1 MLKQEDG
8 WECPE
13 MFSLGHNTA
22 AAFIKCIS
30 ERLYESKS
38 TKSANVP
45 TGIATRLG
53 GLPTDEGENTYM
65 EVAGGCGRRRMRMSK
80 ADCFHV

>member
-22 AAFIKCIS
+22 AAFIGCIT
-30 ERLYESKS
+30 ERLYESKP
-38 TKSANVP
+38 TKSASVP

-53 GLPTDEGENTYM
+53 GLPTDEGENTNM
-65 EVAGGCGRRRMRMSK
+65 EVACWRCLGAVGGGEC
-80 ADCFHV
+80 V